1 MKTISLIAVVIS
13 LVSVIN
19 AYKDPLVAPGRS
31 VMIHLFEWKWTE

>member
-1 MKTISLIAVVIS
+1 MKTLGLIALILCLLNIV
-13 LVSVIN
+13 N